1 MGHKLI
7 YFIKMEILLS
17 PFRWYDKYHKQ
28 YRFDNDCANTCKFE
42 LITDRT
48 HLLPFQF
55 TREASGYSVAKFIL
69 RKACTDFEKKMLT
82 EQNSKFY
89 SVNGWVDDDAGFTYD
104 CGIAKS
110 GTADL
115 GALKLNSILTVAKTY
130 TVRFQVM
137 DNYGD
142 AGSLLTLSFFNG
154 ATPLITNFFA
164 VGNYEMTFVATSA
177 NVSFIQN
184 ALVTPTAGTFIGIS
198 NVQITE
204 AFEVSVDDIQLDPAL
219 ITLANYGDYD
229 YFMYCGTSLLDNS
242 SNAIVL
248 PTGSYYAIVSDTE
261 NKFHFSEVFTVKNFI
276 PESSPYFILEWSNTC
291 DINNTIYSNTDCE
304 FKNRLYLEE
313 AVLSKPEYPIQEEG
327 QNDGE
332 SNFKAT
338 FQKWEKKP
346 DLIIGKC
353 PEYLVDSLTA
363 IRLHD
368 TITLITPM
376 RKGQVTNDDAIEIK
390 SVETEITPV
399 FNDCYSNVSVKLL
412 LADNYVDSACCNN
425 NTIATCAVCGY
436 SYKYTTPPSM
446 GIPPVAI
453 PSSDLMLIIGGPDEG
468 LYRYNNTSDEWEI
481 IELTEDVL
489 ICGTGSDP
497 DYYYAAGE
505 FLPVPTIIQ
514 SLSSY
519 NLSTGVA
526 HIQAYGYPGSYVQI
540 EYSKDSGATWTK
552 ILLIENWVV
561 SALIGFDF
569 TIPGGGAVDIR
580 MHNFSLSCDYGYN
593 NVSYYGKQFEDD
605 LLFEFEDGEPFE
617 FEN

>member
-1 MGHKLI
+1 
-7 YFIKMEILLS
+7 MELFLT

-28 YRFDNDCANTCKFE
+28 YRFDNDCSNTCKFD

-55 TREASGYSVAKFIL
+55 TRPASGYSVAQFVL
-69 RKACTDFEKKMLT
+69 RKACTDFERKMLT

-89 SVNGWVDDDAGFTYD
+89 SVNGWVDDDAGFIYD

-110 GTADL
+110 GISDL
-115 GALKLNSILTVAKTY
+115 GALKLNSVLTIGKTY
-130 TVRFQVM
+130 TVRFQVL

-142 AGSLLTLSFFNG
+142 VGSLLTLSFFNG
-154 ATPLITNFFA
+154 STPLITNFYA
-164 VGNYEMTFVATSA
+164 VSNYEMTFVATSA

-184 ALVTPTAGTFIGIS
+184 APVTPTAGSFIGIS

-204 AFEVSVDDIQLDPAL
+204 AFELTADDIQLDPAL

-229 YFMYCGTSLLDNS
+229 YFMYCGASLLDS
-242 SNAIVL
+242 VSNAIVL
-248 PTGSYYAIVSDTE
+248 PTGSYYAIISDTE
-261 NKFHFSEVFTVKNFI
+261 NKFHFSEVFSVKNFI
-276 PESSPYFILEWSNTC
+276 PASSPYFILEWSNTC
-291 DINNTIYSNTDCE
+291 DINNVIYTNEDCV
-304 FKNRLYLEE
+304 FKNRLYLDE

-327 QNDGE
+327 QNDGDM
-332 SNFKAT
+332 NFKAT

-353 PEYLVDSLTA
+353 PEYLVDALTA

-368 TITLITPM
+368 TITLTPPM
-376 RKGQVTNDDAIEIK
+376 RIGQVTNDDAVTIK
-390 SVETEITPV
+390 SVETELTPV
-399 FNDCYSNVSVKLL
+399 FNDCYSNVSIKLL
-412 LADNYVDSACCNN
+412 LADNYVDTACCDN
-425 NTIATCAVCGY
+425 NTKTTCADCN
-436 SYKYTTPPSM
+436 YTYTYTLAPPEM
-446 GIPPVAI
+446 GGPPVII
-453 PSSDLMLIIGGPDEG
+453 PASDLLLIIGGEEEG
-468 LYRYNNTSDEWEI
+468 LYQYNNTSHTWEI
-481 IELTEDVL
+481 LTLDSDVL
-489 ICGTGSDP
+489 ICGKGSEQ
-497 DYYYAAGE
+497 DYYYAAGA
-505 FLPVPTIIQ
+505 FLPVPTIAQ

-519 NLSTGVA
+519 SLSTGIA

-561 SALIGFDF
+561 AALIGFNF
-569 TIPGGGAVDIR
+569 TIPGAGAVDIR
-580 MHNFSLSCDYGYN
+580 MHNFAIDCDYGYDS
-593 NVSYYGKQFEDD
+593 VSYYGKQFEDE